1 MPELPST
8 SETLLN
14 RVRQPDAD
22 GAWAEF
28 AALYGPLV
36 YRTARR
42 GGLQDADAE
51 DVRQDVLRAV
61 AATIGRFEHTP
72 GTGSF
77 RRWLFTI
84 TRNRLVDFYKSPGNH
99 DGGVG
104 GSEAARRLAEVPAP
118 VAEEDW
124 DAEFERHLFGVAAE
138 RVRPEFQPNTWQ
150 AFWRTAVDGRPGPAV
165 AAELGMSVG
174 AVHVARSR
182 VLARLR
188 KEVAA
193 LTGDD

>member
-1 MPELPST
+1 MSELPST
-8 SETLLN
+8 SETLIA
-14 RVRQPDAD
+14 RVRQPDA
-22 GAWAEF
+22 GTAWAEF
-28 AALYGPLV
+28 GALYGPLV
-36 YRTARR
+36 YRTARH

-61 AATIGRFEHTP
+61 AGAIGRFEHAP

-77 RRWLFTI
+77 RRWLFTLV
-84 TRNRLVDFYKSPGNH
+84 RNRLADFYRSARHRDRGRGGT
-99 DGGVG
+99 DGV
-104 GSEAARRLAEVPAP
+104 RQLAEVPAP
-118 VAEEDW
+118 VSEADW

-138 RVRPEFQPNTWQ
+138 RVRAEFQPHTWQ
-150 AFWRTAVDGRPGPAV
+150 AFWRTAVDGGPAPAV
-165 AAELGMSVG
+165 ADELGMSVG